1 MVLGGEFREG
11 EKQMIGYEAAGPAN
25 VAETIAIELERDRSQ
40 TSRYHRR
47 NYQFAKRAFDVVLSS
62 IALIVLFPIFLLI
75 CILLGCADGFPVAF
89 RQKRIGRDG
98 KLFDIH
104 KYRTMVKNAED
115 MLRARPDLWDQ
126 YREKYKI
133 ENDPR
138 VSKLGHFLRKSSL
151 DELPQLLNVLKG
163 EMSLVGPRPIVEPEI
178 EMYGDQDYVYKAM
191 KPGCA
196 GLWQCMGRSATTYE
210 ARVELDREYFENASI
225 WFDTVILFR
234 TVVAIATGRGA
245 R

>member
-1 MVLGGEFREG
+1 MALGEG
-11 EKQMIGYEAAGPAN
+11 LKEGAIQRIGYEAAGPAN
-25 VAETIAIELERDRSQ
+25 VSAAIAIDLERNRSH

-47 NYQFAKRAFDVVLSS
+47 TYQIAKRIFDAVLSA
-62 IALIVLFPIFLLI
+62 IALIMLAPVFLLI
-75 CILLGCADGFPVAF
+75 CIALGCLDGFPVSF
-89 RQKRIGRDG
+89 RQKRIGRNG
-98 KLFDIH
+98 KLFSIH

-115 MLRARPDLWDQ
+115 LLRAKPELLQ
-126 YREKYKI
+126 EYKVKYKI
-133 ENDPR
+133 EKDPR
-138 VSKLGHFLRKSSL
+138 VSKFGHFLRKSSL

-196 GLWQCMGRSATTYE
+196 GLWQCMGRSATTYQ
-210 ARVELDREYFENASI
+210 ARVELDREYFENASL
-225 WFDTVILFR
+225 WFDIVILFR